1 MAESAGMAAA
11 QNVLTIGETMVLVTP
26 DRPEPLQDATAFR
39 LEIGGAES
47 NVACHLV
54 GAGIAAAWAGAVG
67 DDPLGRR
74 LTATLRA
81 RGVDTSL
88 VVVDPDAPTGV
99 YFKDPGPDRTRV
111 HYYRAGSAASRL
123 GPEFAAGLPLA
134 DAALVHVSGITAAL
148 SDSCR
153 ALLDE
158 VIKIRSG
165 LGRPVSFDVN
175 YRPALWDVSAAAG
188 ELLDL
193 ARRCDLVFVGRDE
206 AEVLWGTPS
215 ADEIQAL
222 VGPGRTVVI
231 KDGDVGAHVFADGTR
246 HFAPARKVDVVEPV
260 GAGDAFAAGYLAA
273 ELGGASPTQA
283 LERGHRF
290 AAAAL
295 STTGDF

>member
-1 MAESAGMAAA
+1 MD
-11 QNVLTIGETMVLVTP
+11 VLTIGETMVLVTP
-26 DRPEPLQDATAFR
+26 DRPQPLQDATGFR

-54 GAGIAAAWAGAVG
+54 AAGVPAAWAGAVG

-74 LTATLRA
+74 LIATLRA

-99 YFKDPGPDRTRV
+99 YFKDPGPDGTRV

-123 GPEFAAGLPLA
+123 GPDFAAGLPLESA
-134 DAALVHVSGITAAL
+134 SLVHLSGITAAL
-148 SDSCR
+148 SESCR
-153 ALLDE
+153 GLLEE
-158 VIKIRSG
+158 VIRIRATVD
-165 LGRPVSFDVN
+165 RPISFDVN
-175 YRPALWDVSAAAG
+175 YRPALWDVPTAAA

-206 AEVLWGTPS
+206 AEVLWGTS
-215 ADEIQAL
+215 TAEQIQAL
-222 VGPGRTVVI
+222 IGPGRRLVV
-231 KDGDVGAHVFADGTR
+231 KDGDVGAHVFADGTI
-246 HFAPARKVDVVEPV
+246 HFAPARVVDVIEPV

-273 ELGGASPTQA
+273 DLAGESPTAA